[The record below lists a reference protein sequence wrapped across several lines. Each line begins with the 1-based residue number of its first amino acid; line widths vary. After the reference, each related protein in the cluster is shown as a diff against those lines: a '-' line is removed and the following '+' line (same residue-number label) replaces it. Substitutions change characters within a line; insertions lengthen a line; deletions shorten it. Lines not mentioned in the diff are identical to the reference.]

1 MKVADLLKTKGQNVI
16 SVAPDKSVF
25 EALKTL
31 MDNKISSLVVL
42 DVSASHELIGI
53 ITERD
58 IFRAATEDYESLKT
72 KKIADLM
79 STKLI
84 VGTLEDDIE
93 YVKGIM
99 TQNRIRHL
107 PIVAKEGLVGMVS
120 IGDIVKFQLQETI
133 VKNRYLEDSV
143 FGKNPV

>member
-1 MKVADLLKTKGQNVI
+1 MKVADLLKTKGQNVVSI
-16 SVAPDKSVF
+16 VSDKTVI
-25 EALKTL
+25 EALRML

-42 DVSASHELIGI
+42 DASKKLIGI

-58 IFRAATEDYESLKT
+58 IFRAATEDYEGLRS
-72 KKIADLM
+72 KKVADLM

-107 PIVAKEGLVGMVS
+107 PIVAREGLVGMVS

-133 VKNRYLEDSV
+133 VKNRYLENSV
-143 FGKNPV
+143 FGKKPV